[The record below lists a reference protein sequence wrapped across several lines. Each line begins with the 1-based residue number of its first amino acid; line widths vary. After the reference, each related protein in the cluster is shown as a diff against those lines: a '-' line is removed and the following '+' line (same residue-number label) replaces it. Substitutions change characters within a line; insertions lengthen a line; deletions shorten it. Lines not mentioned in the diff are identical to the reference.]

1 MRAPELANLPDP
13 FVIEELSYV
22 QVRAAC
28 IADFVAK
35 AAAHGLTYDV
45 EMLETDPDV
54 ILLEVEAYR
63 EILLRA
69 RINDAARANLLAF
82 AEKADLD
89 HLGAGASPPVPRMDG
104 EEDDRYATRIR
115 LAGMARNVGSRER
128 YQLTA
133 LSADILVKDVV
144 AYRLDR
150 DPRVYVALLSTAPD
164 GVATPTT
171 IGKVEAAFALARN
184 HLVNGTTI
192 VRSAVT
198 SVTDITARLV
208 RLPGT
213 PATIL
218 DTIAVNLRAA
228 WLQEGG
234 LGRDLTLEWIRARL
248 LVSGIYGVDVIAP
261 TQSRIVPPYEATA
274 IGVVDLAFVG
284 EDQ

>member
-13 FVIEELSYV
+13 FILEELSYV
-22 QVRAAC
+22 QIRDAC
-28 IADFVAK
+28 KADFVVK

-45 EMLETDPDV
+45 DMLETDPDV

-63 EILLRA
+63 EVLLRA

-89 HLGAGASPPVPRMDG
+89 HLGAGASPPVIRMEG
-104 EEDDRYATRIR
+104 EEDDRYANRIR
-115 LAGMARNVGSRER
+115 LSGMARNVGSRER

-133 LSADILVKDVV
+133 LSADIQVKDVI
-144 AYRLDR
+144 AYRLGR
-150 DPRVYVALLSTAPD
+150 DPRVYVALLSTAAD

-171 IGKVEAAFALARN
+171 IANVEAALALERN

-208 RLPGT
+208 RLPNT
-213 PATIL
+213 PATVL
-218 DTIAVNLRAA
+218 DTITIAMRAA

-234 LGRDLTLEWIRARL
+234 LGRDLTRDWIRARL
-248 LVSGIYGVDVIAP
+248 MMPGIYSAEIDVPA
-261 TQSRIVPPYEATA
+261 QSRVVPPYEATA
-274 IGVVDLAFVG
+274 IGAINLSFIG
-284 EDQ
+284 ENQ